1 MRHGIHSHSGR
12 PTTES
17 NTSSGYQI
25 YQMDDKLAE
34 QIASAK
40 PGAIP
45 HKLVIADNQLY
56 EHAQLMFQQRLLESS
71 VCVRERENGKP

>member
-1 MRHGIHSHSGR
+1 
-12 PTTES
+12 
-17 NTSSGYQI
+17 
-25 YQMDDKLAE
+25 MDDKLAE

-56 EHAQLMFQQRLLESS
+56 EHAQLIFQQRLLESS
-71 VCVRERENGKP
+71 VCGRERENGKP